1 MNATYFEA
9 RQVQGS
15 IDTPALPPWF
25 DQFLPRDFNSSIL
38 DVGCGLGGM
47 LRALKDRGYK
57 NVHGIDNDEGA
68 IRFCVDQNLMVH
80 RYDISKLLHDDFD
93 KFDFIIINHVLEH
106 MPKNLIINIL
116 SELRLMLRESGL
128 IYIGVPNA
136 QSNVGSYW
144 MYEDFT
150 HETIFTSGSL
160 YYVVRKAGFNVI
172 EFLDVDCTAG
182 TGYFTR
188 FARRF
193 LLRLYGFNKQFWNK
207 VTRSIYHGPS
217 PIIFSWEIK
226 ALIRK

>member
-1 MNATYFEA
+1 MSSTYFEA
-9 RQVQGS
+9 RQVSGS
-15 IDTPALPPWF
+15 IDAPALPPWF

-47 LRALKDRGYK
+47 LRALKDQGYN

-68 IRFCVDQNLMVH
+68 IIFCVDQNLMVH
-80 RYDISKLLHDDFD
+80 HYDISKISHGDFN
-93 KFDFIIINHVLEH
+93 KFDLIIVNHVLEH
-106 MPKNLIINIL
+106 MPKNEIVNIL
-116 SELRLMLRESGL
+116 RELRLMLQEDGL
-128 IYIGVPNA
+128 LYIGVPNA

-150 HETIFTSGSL
+150 HNTIFTSGSL
-160 YYVVRKAGFNVI
+160 YYVIHKAGFNVI
-172 EFLDVDCTAG
+172 EFLDVDCTSG
-182 TGYFTR
+182 TSYFTR

-193 LLRLYGFNKQFWNK
+193 LLRLYGFNKKFWNK
-207 VTRSIYHGPS
+207 VTRSIYHGTS